1 MNSRDLHRNNQIHKM
16 LTRHLTV
23 FLIDYL
29 IIDDESVKIH
39 QVLFWIVS
47 LNACIIFKTF
57 FFEVH
62 AIPSGSV

>member
-1 MNSRDLHRNNQIHKM
+1 M

-57 FFEVH
+57 FLKFMRFPQGLFDTLISIFRTELKD
-62 AIPSGSV
+62 